1 MEIYFNP
8 YPGVV
13 KTEEEGI
20 RLAIMTAD
28 SLSRL
33 KKGCSGIVLSASV
46 SEPEVELPPSKFILV
61 RSKNSEFTI
70 GSLIFKTGNVE
81 REKLRSLLE
90 LFSRGRIINNDD
102 ILKVDNWIVSVI
114 GTSAP
119 MLELAAKNKAIV
131 LTIPTEQEW
140 RIDII
145 NFDNRHEILHNLW
158 GQNDISII
166 IKHCLDSISNNPD
179 RFCIQFNAKFCTG
192 ALNSAPNPL
201 LWDNFG
207 YFQTMDRVKKRNY
220 MVDDK
225 LLKIV
230 ANTKYGFL
238 LELRMYGSGHRIFF
252 LHQKDN
258 SPEIIIGGFYQKN
271 ETLSQNDAIQQAKK
285 RIDWM

>member
-1 MEIYFNP
+1 MEIYFNS
-8 YPGVV
+8 YPGAA

-33 KKGCSGIVLSASV
+33 KKGCSGVVLSARV

-81 REKLRSLLE
+81 REKLRSLLD
-90 LFSRGRIINNDD
+90 LFSRGRIIISDD
-102 ILKVDNWIVSVI
+102 IRKVDNWIVSTI

-119 MLELAAKNKAIV
+119 MLELAAKNKAIA

-140 RIDII
+140 RIDVIK
-145 NFDNRHEILHNLW
+145 FDNRHEILHNLW
-158 GQNDISII
+158 GQDDISII
-166 IKHCLDSISNNPD
+166 IKHCLDSISYNPD
-179 RFCIQFNAKFCTG
+179 RFCVQFNAKFSTG

-207 YFQTMDRVKKRNY
+207 FFQTMERAKKRNY
-220 MVDDK
+220 VVDDK
-225 LLKIV
+225 LIKNV
-230 ANTKYGFL
+230 ADTKYGSL

-252 LHQKDN
+252 VHQKDN

-271 ETLSQNDAIQQAKK
+271 EALNQDDAIQQAKK
-285 RIDWM
+285 RIDG